1 MELLRVNIGQPRELM
16 IGSSL
21 KKTGINKEEIAQPVQ
36 LTELGLVGD
45 FIASKKHHG
54 GPDQAVYIYT
64 EPDYRWWVEELQG
77 PLAYGTFG
85 ENLVISELESAPVAA
100 GDRLVIGSGDS
111 AVILEA
117 TSPRIPCNTL
127 AAVMNDPHF
136 PKRFR
141 VAARPGIYCRVIRAG
156 SLQAGLPVSYQPCGG
171 ERVTMLE
178 QFVDFYEPETSRA
191 GIQRLLNAPIA
202 IRTRNHLEDRLQKI

>member
-1 MELLRVNIGQPRELM
+1 MQLLRVNIGQARELM

-21 KKTGINKEEIAQPVQ
+21 KQTGIHKEEIAQPVQ
-36 LTELGLVGD
+36 VTGLGLAGD

-54 GPDQAVYIYT
+54 GPDQAIYIYT
-64 EPDYRWWVEELQG
+64 EPDYRWWAQELHSE
-77 PLAYGTFG
+77 LAYGTFG

-100 GDRLVIGSGDS
+100 GDRLVLGSGDS

-127 AAVMNDPHF
+127 AAVMKDSGF
-136 PKRFR
+136 AKRFR
-141 VAARPGIYCRVIRAG
+141 QAARPGIYCRVIRAG
-156 SLQAGLPVSYQPCGG
+156 MLQAGLPVSYQPCSG

-178 QFVDFYEPETSRA
+178 QFVDFYEPETSPA
-191 GIQRLLNAPIA
+191 GIQRMLNAPIA
-202 IRTRNHLEDRLQKI
+202 IRTRKHLQDRL